1 MDYRHFL
8 KKKNSYDI
16 DIISAANYLLE
27 LHYNNNCE
35 FTISKIEKMLV
46 IYKLCCMKNNE
57 VCFDKY
63 FSVKTTDFRIPILSR
78 FVFMSFK
85 RNYII
90 EDEKITEEKNTH
102 EISKAYKLSEINSY
116 TKEILNNI
124 FEYFKVFSYNDI
136 KDMLQDIRFN
146 LSCIKIN
153 DEYCL
158 SNNDIKNF
166 FDNSFYNQ
174 LYNDNKVYKFVKNTN
189 FYGKDLNETIFDI
202 SKVSKYFD
210 SRFSQ
215 LSFDDQIKVLEYID
229 ETFQNCAPK
238 VKKIEK
244 TN

>member
-57 VCFDKY
+57 RCFDKY
-63 FSVKTTDFRIPILSR
+63 FSIKTTDFRFPILSR
-78 FVFMSFK
+78 FIFMSFK
-85 RNYII
+85 SNYVIDEENMI
-90 EDEKITEEKNTH
+90 EKEGKSF
-102 EISKAYKLSEINSY
+102 EISKVYKLSNLNICA
-116 TKEILNNI
+116 KEILDDI
-124 FEYFKVFSYNDI
+124 FDVFKSIQYNDI

-153 DEYCL
+153 DEYCV
-158 SNNDIKNF
+158 SNEEVRHF
-166 FDNSFYNQ
+166 FNNSFNTH
-174 LYNDNKVYKFVKNTN
+174 LYNDNIIYKFIKNTN
-189 FYGKDLNETIFDI
+189 FQEKDLSECTLDI
-202 SKVSKYFD
+202 SKVLKYFD

-215 LSFDDQIKVLEYID
+215 LNFDDQIKVLEYID
-229 ETFQNCAPK
+229 NTFENCTSK
-238 VKKIEK
+238 VKKI
-244 TN
+244 